1 MSCCDRGQLRSVDA
15 MLDEL
20 LNKTTPIKETI
31 NVDITKALGKILAA
45 DVVSNIDVPPHDN
58 SAVDGYAINLSD
70 YRIDQEIT
78 LPISQRIPA
87 GSIPERLQPGT
98 AARIF
103 TGATVPADATA
114 VVMQEDCSEQ
124 DNQVTLPS
132 DITLSQNIRPQG
144 QDIKTDQV
152 ILKQGHRIR
161 AQDMGL
167 MASIGIADVTIYR
180 PLKVAILSTGDE
192 LIEPGKIATE
202 GQIFNSNRY
211 TLIGLLKGFGF
222 DIVDLG
228 IIKDTLHETLAA
240 LTEAANSADVII
252 TSGGVS
258 VGEEDHVKAAIKQLG
273 ELDLWKLAI
282 KPGKPFAYGRIADT
296 PILGLPGNPGAVFVT
311 FCILARPFLL
321 KSQGAAR
328 IEAHSFKLPLGFNL
342 SKPGKRREYLRTRIN
357 YVNGEAFIENHS
369 NQSSGVLSSASWADG
384 FAIIPEHTAPQKG
397 ELVEF
402 SPFSELFGN
411 G

>member
-20 LNKTTPIKETI
+20 LSKATPVTESVLVPIA
-31 NVDITKALGKILAA
+31 DALGKILAE
-45 DVVSNIDVPPHDN
+45 DVTSDIDVPPHDN
-58 SAVDGYAINLSD
+58 SAMDGYAVNLKD
-70 YRIDQEIT
+70 CQIDASVA

-87 GSIPERLQPGT
+87 GSVPNALEPGT

-103 TGATVPADATA
+103 TGATVPENATA
-114 VVMQEDCSEQ
+114 VIMQEDCSEQ
-124 DNQVTLPS
+124 DDQVTLPAN
-132 DITLSQNIRPQG
+132 IKLNQNIRPQG
-144 QDIKTDQV
+144 QDIKTNQT
-152 ILKQGHRIR
+152 ILQKGHRVR

-167 MASIGIADVTIYR
+167 MASIGIAEVMVYR

-192 LIEPGKIATE
+192 LIEPGQNISE

-211 TLIGLLKGFGF
+211 TLHGFLKGFEF
-222 DIVDLG
+222 EIIDLG
-228 IIKDTLHETLAA
+228 IVEDTLDATLKA
-240 LTEAANSADVII
+240 LTNAAKSADVII

-258 VGEEDHVKAAIKQLG
+258 VGEEDHVKAAIDQLG
-273 ELDLWKLAI
+273 ELNLWKLAI
-282 KPGKPFAYGRIADT
+282 KPGKPFAYGKVAST
-296 PILGLPGNPGAVFVT
+296 PIIGLPGNPGAVFVT
-311 FCILARPFLL
+311 FCILARPYLL
-321 KSQGAAR
+321 KSQGASNVKG
-328 IEAHSFKLPLGFNL
+328 HSFKLPIGFSL
-342 SKPGKRREYLRTRIN
+342 KKPGKRREYLRTRIS
-357 YVNGEAFIENHS
+357 YENGEAFIENHP

-384 FAIIPEHTAPQKG
+384 LAIIPENTAPQKG